1 MERRDFLGL
10 ALASLALAA
19 PAHAAK
25 GPVKKASRA
34 ARSGFLPNLPLVT
47 HTGRKVRFY
56 DDLVRGRIVLLNFFL
71 VECTDGQCPTATA
84 NLRKVQDLLGERM
97 GRDIFF
103 YSITLA
109 PKSDTPEILR
119 EYAANFEIKPGWTFL
134 TGTPA
139 NIESLRQGLG
149 FVDLDPERDK
159 DVTNHIGIARYG
171 DDRLDRWGG
180 VSLSSSPQNI
190 ASTFKWLSS

>member
-1 MERRDFLGL
+1 
-10 ALASLALAA
+10 
-19 PAHAAK
+19 
-25 GPVKKASRA
+25 
-34 ARSGFLPNLPLVT
+34 
-47 HTGRKVRFY
+47 
-56 DDLVRGRIVLLNFFL
+56 
-71 VECTDGQCPTATA
+71 
-84 NLRKVQDLLGERM
+84 VQDLLGERM